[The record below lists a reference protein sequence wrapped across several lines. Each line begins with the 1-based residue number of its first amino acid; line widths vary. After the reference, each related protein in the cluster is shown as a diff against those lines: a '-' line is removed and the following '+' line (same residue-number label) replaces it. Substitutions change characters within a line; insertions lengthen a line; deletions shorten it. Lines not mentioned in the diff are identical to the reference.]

1 MEPSLDLWNESY
13 IMAESLLHVQFAST
27 LFKIFVSL
35 LSKDNSV
42 DVFVAA
48 VSCLISVLGFC
59 SLHSMIIVDP
69 LQYFKRS

>member
-1 MEPSLDLWNESY
+1 MGLWNESY

-48 VSCLISVLGFC
+48 VSCLISVLGLC
-59 SLHSMIIVDP
+59 CLHSMSIVEP